1 MLKYIKHLDIPDN
14 VYQTLRKEFKD
25 NEHKAKPFVS
35 APRSDGT
42 TRTLN
47 HMCGIRL
54 DDATDCHY
62 AHQIAENL
70 SYILLSNVKPRYYRQ
85 DAGSDL
91 EPHRDLNATVALNVV
106 LDGSGPVIF
115 DEQHEIYYKAA
126 FLNVTQT
133 HQVRTEDTRVLFR
146 LTMNDI
152 DYEDVLYMIEGRE
165 HEIWDIS

>member
-1 MLKYIKHLDIPDN
+1 MLKYIKHLEIPDN
-14 VYQTLRKEFKD
+14 VFNTLKQEFKD
-25 NEHKAKPFVS
+25 HEHKAKPFVS
-35 APRSDGT
+35 APRADGT
-42 TRTLN
+42 TTTLN

-54 DDATDCHY
+54 EDAEDCHY
-62 AHQIAENL
+62 AHQIADNL
-70 SYILLSNVKPRYYRQ
+70 SYIILSEVKPRYYRQ
-85 DAGSDL
+85 EAQSDL
-91 EPHRDLNATVALNVV
+91 KPHKDLNATVALNVV

-152 DYEDVLYMIEGRE
+152 SYEDVLYMIEGRE